1 METGKKGKKVPLP
14 FPFLYFSLSLLFL
27 FFFFFFFF
35 QLKIFVLVHF
45 ISLSMSGGVK
55 PERLGQRGSWRIR
68 RLIIYREREQGLE
81 ILRIFRSRRREL
93 QICRGRKLRLAV
105 EST

>member
-1 METGKKGKKVPLP
+1 MSV
-14 FPFLYFSLSLLFL
+14 
-27 FFFFFFFF
+27 
-35 QLKIFVLVHF
+35 
-45 ISLSMSGGVK
+45 SGGVK